1 MASKKSNELILF
13 FSNLGYAL
21 IARIFAEKFAN
32 SDYEG
37 WVERNIFQPLGMGKT
52 GFNLRRYLSFT

>member
-1 MASKKSNELILF
+1 MASKKSNEFILF

-32 SDYEG
+32 SD
-37 WVERNIFQPLGMGKT
+37 
-52 GFNLRRYLSFT
+52 